1 MKILPYKKWEKKMNK
16 LISLGVAGLLLA
28 VYKILEYF
36 HLFRIVQVILALAI
50 FVALCYGLSPI
61 FNFFFGGG
69 SSGSSS
75 YKYSND
81 EEEKLKNEEAN
92 KKIKEMEYKTKK
104 SELEWQRSAGMSQK
118 EYDEHMKDLNNEY
131 GKSGW

>member
-1 MKILPYKKWEKKMNK
+1 MNK

-36 HLFRIVQVILALAI
+36 HLFRIVQVILALTI
-50 FVALCYGLSPI
+50 FVALCYELSPI

-81 EEEKLKNEEAN
+81 EEEKLKEEAN

-104 SELEWQRSAGMSQK
+104 SELEWMRNAGMSQK
-118 EYDEHMKDLNNEY
+118 VYDKHMKDLNNEY

>member
-1 MKILPYKKWEKKMNK
+1 MNK
-16 LISLGVAGLLLA
+16 LISLDVAGLLLA

-50 FVALCYGLSPI
+50 FVALSYGLSPI

-81 EEEKLKNEEAN
+81 EEGKLKNEEAN

-104 SELEWQRSAGMSQK
+104 SELEWKRSAGNITQR
-118 EYDEHMKDLNNEY
+118 EYDNLMKDLNNEY

>member
-1 MKILPYKKWEKKMNK
+1 MNK

-81 EEEKLKNEEAN
+81 EEEKLKEKLKNEEAN
-92 KKIKEMEYKTKK
+92 KKIKEMEYETKK
-104 SELEWQRSAGMSQK
+104 RGLEWKRSAGNITQR
-118 EYDEHMKDLNNEY
+118 EYDNLMKDLNNEY

>member
-1 MKILPYKKWEKKMNK
+1 MNK

-61 FNFFFGGG
+61 FNFFSGGG

-81 EEEKLKNEEAN
+81 
-92 KKIKEMEYKTKK
+92 KEMEYKTKK
-104 SELEWQRSAGMSQK
+104 SELEWKRSAGNITQR
-118 EYDEHMKDLNNEY
+118 EYDNLMKDLNNEY

>member
-1 MKILPYKKWEKKMNK
+1 MNK

-81 EEEKLKNEEAN
+81 
-92 KKIKEMEYKTKK
+92 KEMEYKTKK
-104 SELEWQRSAGMSQK
+104 VNWNGWEVLVWAKKSMMSVWK
-118 EYDEHMKDLNNEY
+118 T
-131 GKSGW
+131 

>member
-1 MKILPYKKWEKKMNK
+1 MNK

-36 HLFRIVQVILALAI
+36 HLFRIVQVILALTI

-81 EEEKLKNEEAN
+81 
-92 KKIKEMEYKTKK
+92 KEMEYKTKK
-104 SELEWQRSAGMSQK
+104 SELEWMRSAGMSQK
-118 EYDEHMKDLNNEY
+118 EYDERMKDLNNEY

>member
-1 MKILPYKKWEKKMNK
+1 MNK
-16 LISLGVAGLLLA
+16 LIFLGVAGLLLA

-36 HLFRIVQVILALAI
+36 HLFRIVQVILALTI

-81 EEEKLKNEEAN
+81 
-92 KKIKEMEYKTKK
+92 KEMEYKTKK
-104 SELEWQRSAGMSQK
+104 SELEWMRNAGMSQK
-118 EYDEHMKDLNNEY
+118 EYDKHMKDLNDEY

>member
-1 MKILPYKKWEKKMNK
+1 MNK

-75 YKYSND
+75 YKYFND
-81 EEEKLKNEEAN
+81 
-92 KKIKEMEYKTKK
+92 KEMEYKKKK
-104 SELEWQRSAGMSQK
+104 SELEWQRIAGMSQK
-118 EYDEHMKDLNNEY
+118 EYDKHMKDLNNEY

>member
-1 MKILPYKKWEKKMNK
+1 MNK

-50 FVALCYGLSPI
+50 FVALSYGLSPI

>member
-1 MKILPYKKWEKKMNK
+1 MNK

-75 YKYSND
+75 YKYFND
-81 EEEKLKNEEAN
+81 
-92 KKIKEMEYKTKK
+92 KEMEYKKKK
-104 SELEWQRSAGMSQK
+104 SELEWQRIAGMSQK
-118 EYDEHMKDLNNEY
+118 EYDVHMKDLNNEY

>member
-1 MKILPYKKWEKKMNK
+1 MNK
-16 LISLGVAGLLLA
+16 LMSLGVAGLLLV

-104 SELEWQRSAGMSQK
+104 SELEWKRSAGNITQR
-118 EYDEHMKDLNNEY
+118 EYDNLMKDLNNEY